1 VERHKQTE
9 IRVVVGPT
17 PYAQQARET
26 YQPTSWRTKA

>member
-1 VERHKQTE
+1 
-9 IRVVVGPT
+9 VVVGPT